1 MSLVDPEE
9 ESKRKIERA
18 ARRRKEK
25 EESEKLSLNK
35 AISLDQVEDMDVDDD
50 FDFDDDLEACNAPS
64 TRKSNSEQAIDS
76 NSPFIDDKPFSFSQK
91 AKDFIQE
98 EKKIEIDFE
107 IPTKSAQLEADMR
120 NLKNDLEA
128 QREYLR
134 RLDPVN
140 LVPIF
145 SSSIECDTVL
155 QIAKA
160 FSNGSKKWV
169 RNN

>member
-1 MSLVDPEE
+1 MDPEQE
-9 ESKRKIERA
+9 AKRKMERA
-18 ARRRKEK
+18 QRKRKEI
-25 EESEKLSLNK
+25 EEAEKLSMSK
-35 AISLDQVEDMDVDDD
+35 AISLDQVETMDVDDN

-64 TRKSNSEQAIDS
+64 TRKSNSEQTID
-76 NSPFIDDKPFSFSQK
+76 NKSPFLGENLFSFSAK

-98 EKKIEIDFE
+98 EKKIEIEFD

-128 QREYLR
+128 QRQYLR
-134 RLDPVN
+134 RIEPGN
-140 LVPIF
+140 LVSIF

-155 QIAKA
+155 QVAKA